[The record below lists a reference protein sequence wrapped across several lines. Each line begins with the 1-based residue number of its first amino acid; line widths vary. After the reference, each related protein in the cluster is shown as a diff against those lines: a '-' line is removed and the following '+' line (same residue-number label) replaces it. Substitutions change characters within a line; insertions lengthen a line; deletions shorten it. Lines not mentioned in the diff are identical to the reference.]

1 MKVAL
6 AIATTNPMSTSVLT
20 RTILASV
27 SPITPEA
34 GLRLSRAK
42 RISSTKAARAQ
53 RIRVVWTLPSLL
65 KQFAMGI
72 TSMSHHAIPALT
84 RKCLALAKMT
94 AAATSTTFRSIR
106 AAIAYQSMVLVRLEN
121 A

>member
-53 RIRVVWTLPSLL
+53 LIRR
-65 KQFAMGI
+65 
-72 TSMSHHAIPALT
+72 SML
-84 RKCLALAKMT
+84 
-94 AAATSTTFRSIR
+94 AATIPRSTS
-106 AAIAYQSMVLVRLEN
+106 VLTPTILASVSLILKGPEL
-121 A
+121 